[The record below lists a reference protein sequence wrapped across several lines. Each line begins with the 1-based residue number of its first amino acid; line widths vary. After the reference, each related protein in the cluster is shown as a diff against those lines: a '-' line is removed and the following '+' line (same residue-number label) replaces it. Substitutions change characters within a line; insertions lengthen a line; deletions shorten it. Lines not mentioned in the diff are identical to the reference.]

1 MRTTGA
7 PCRLPQGVDPAPL
20 VAAAVAF
27 DERAWLVCP
36 ADGLGDAAVPLVA
49 VGGTANFDHAL
60 AGHVRATPALAGS
73 PALVDALAAV
83 GVVVTRARLVRL
95 RGAVAGALGGYHW
108 FRRAAICVV
117 IAGAVMITCGEAS
130 ATLAPGEVWAFT
142 GDRCSVQNLASG
154 TCTYLVI
161 ETRDPALRTPGP
173 LRLEPYTFEVLSDDE
188 FDALTAEILADL
200 DARAVPDEPRAAMGA
215 AIAGLRRRWRA
226 AFGRFGHDSRGEL
239 TYLGVLAEFRAQ
251 VLARL
256 PPTSAGGQAA
266 AVIDTM
272 LTMSRPAPRKLQ
284 RPPAGPARA
293 PAATTLE
300 FDRPVFVVSAPRAGS
315 TVLFDLLARLP
326 GVWTIGEES
335 HALLRGIAALHPEA
349 RGYRSDRLT
358 AADASPEIAAALRGR
373 FAARLIDRDGRAPPV
388 GMRSLRLVEKTP
400 ANALRIPFL
409 RAVFPGALFVHLHR
423 DARENISSLV
433 EGWRSRRF
441 LAYRDMPGWPHGDWS
456 FLLPPGWESLV
467 DRSLVEIAAYQWRTT
482 HAIIAEDLRG
492 LPDDRVIDVGYDAL
506 IAAPGATLRAIA
518 AKAGLAWDERAAQAV
533 ASALPLSRVTV
544 SAPAEGKW
552 RRHEDELAAV
562 LSGFAG

>member
-1 MRTTGA
+1 MRTTSA
-7 PCRLPQGVDPAPL
+7 LRRLPPGVDPAPL
-20 VAAAVAF
+20 VAAAGEF
-27 DERAWLVCP
+27 EERAWLVCP

-49 VGGTANFDHAL
+49 VGGTANFDYAL
-60 AGHVRATPALAGS
+60 AGHVRATPALTGC

-95 RGAVAGALGGYHW
+95 RGAVAGARGGYHW

-117 IAGAVMITCGEAS
+117 IAGTLMITCGEAS
-130 ATLAPGEVWAFT
+130 ATLTPGEVWTFA
-142 GDRCSVQNLASG
+142 GDRCGVQNLASG
-154 TCTYLVI
+154 TCLYLVI
-161 ETRDPALRTPGP
+161 ETRDPALRAPGP
-173 LRLEPYTFEVLSDDE
+173 LRLEPYTFEVLSDGE

-200 DARAVPDEPRAAMGA
+200 DARDIADEPRAAMGA
-215 AIAGLRRRWRA
+215 TIAGLRRRWRA
-226 AFGRFGHDSRGEL
+226 AFERFGHDSCGEL

-266 AVIDTM
+266 AIIDTM
-272 LTMSRPAPRKLQ
+272 LTMSPPAPRKLR
-284 RPPAGPARA
+284 RPPAGHARA
-293 PAATTLE
+293 RAATTPE

-326 GVWTIGEES
+326 DVWTIGDES
-335 HALLRGIAALHPEA
+335 HELLRGIAELHPEA

-358 AADASPEIAAALRGR
+358 AADASPEIVAALRER
-373 FAARLIDRDGRAPPV
+373 FAERLIDRDGRAPPV

-409 RAVFPGALFVHLHR
+409 RAVFPGALFVHLRR

-544 SAPAEGKW
+544 SAPVEGKW